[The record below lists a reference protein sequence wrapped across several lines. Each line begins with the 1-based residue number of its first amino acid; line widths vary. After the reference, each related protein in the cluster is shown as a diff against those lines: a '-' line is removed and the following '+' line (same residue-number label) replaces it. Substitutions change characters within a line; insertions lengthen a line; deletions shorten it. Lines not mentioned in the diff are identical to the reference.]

1 MRDGHMMQCEPYI
14 QIKKKK
20 DKKKKGCQKE
30 KKTGGVSV
38 KEKRERERKKE
49 NIFLLFSKIYGN
61 WTVGFR
67 QSKRQSWSTH

>member
-1 MRDGHMMQCEPYI
+1 MRDGHMAQCESCI
-14 QIKKKK
+14 QIKKK

-49 NIFLLFSKIYGN
+49 NIFLLFSKIYRN
-61 WTVGFR
+61 WTIGFR
-67 QSKRQSWSTH
+67 QSKRQSRSTH